1 MPPRPSWGYHDHGC
15 ARFVA
20 PCPSVVVTAPGEVWV
35 ASDALSLWAHTDT
48 GTLRAECGA
57 RHAAWGAGPQWG
69 GARDAGRGV
78 RRRGV
83 RGAAGSRRWVRDR
96 SAAGPRRWVRIPARS
111 LGFSK
116 GPELCM
122 EDDLYRRLQARA
134 GGYRNSCVYLWG
146 VHCVA
151 ARIYTQPLR
160 SIL

>member
-1 MPPRPSWGYHDHGC
+1 ML
-15 ARFVA
+15 
-20 PCPSVVVTAPGEVWV
+20 VTAPGEVWV

-57 RHAAWGAGPQWG
+57 RHAAWGVGPQWG

-134 GGYRNSCVYLWG
+134 GGVQKFMCVSLG
-146 VHCVA
+146 GALRCGQN
-151 ARIYTQPLR
+151 IYTALAIHIIAIHAR
-160 SIL
+160 SA